1 MPEAVRDSTALR
13 RLLADQRVTY
23 LIVGG
28 LNTAVGL
35 GLFVVLYLAV
45 DLPYLAGLALAYA
58 IALPFGFVLQRRF
71 VFKVTGPVGADFAR
85 YALVQSGAFA
95 MNVVI
100 LPALVEV
107 FDAPVVP
114 AQVVSLGLVVVGSY
128 LLHQGFT
135 FKRA

>member
-1 MPEAVRDSTALR
+1 MSQSTAAR

-23 LIVGG
+23 LLVGG
-28 LNTAVGL
+28 INTAVGL
-35 GLFVVLYLAV
+35 GIFVVLYLAFE
-45 DLPYLAGLALAYA
+45 DTLHYLGALALAYA
-58 IALPFGFVLQRRF
+58 LALPLGFVLQRRF
-71 VFKVTGPVGADFAR
+71 VFKVTGPVAADFAR
-85 YALVQSGAFA
+85 YALVQSGAFG

-107 FDAPVVP
+107 LDAPVVP

>member
-1 MPEAVRDSTALR
+1 MGRTAVGPDSVR
-13 RLLADQRVTY
+13 RLLSDQRVTY

-28 LNTAVGL
+28 INTALGL
-35 GLFVVLYLAV
+35 GVFVLLYLAG
-45 DLPYLAGLALAYA
+45 LPYLAALALAYTLV
-58 IALPFGFVLQRRF
+58 LPVGFVLQRRF
-71 VFKVTGPVGADFAR
+71 VFKVTGSVVPDFLR
-85 YALVQSGAFA
+85 YCAVQSAAFA
-95 MNVVI
+95 MNVVF

-107 FDAPVVP
+107 LHAPVVP

>member
-1 MPEAVRDSTALR
+1 MSQSTAVR

-35 GLFVVLYLAV
+35 GIFVMLYLSFGDA
-45 DLPYLAGLALAYA
+45 LRYLGALALAYA
-58 IALPFGFVLQRRF
+58 LALPLGFVLQRRF
-71 VFKVTGPVGADFAR
+71 VFKVTGTWLPDFLR
-85 YALVQSGAFA
+85 YAAVQSGAFG

-107 FDAPVVP
+107 LGAPVVP